1 MPPIAAPR
9 GTNDLLPDASA
20 AWRWLHETHTRV
32 VESFGYRLVDTPILE
47 QTELFERGVGT
58 STDVVEKQMFTFTDR
73 GGRSLTLRPEGTAG
87 VLRALMA
94 GNVLAEVRPARV
106 HYAGPMFRSERP
118 QKGRYHQFH
127 QVGVECV
134 GERAAE
140 LDVEVIEAGWRFITM
155 LGLVDVDIQVNSLGD
170 LEDRQRF
177 REALLAY
184 YRPLADRLCD
194 DCRRRLEVNPLRLL
208 DCKRDAGLAAAAPL
222 ITESLSAPSAAYF
235 DEVLSGLKAAGVA
248 ATLNPRLVRGLDYY
262 AHTAFEYWH
271 GSLEGSQNALGG
283 GGRYD
288 GLAEALGFA
297 STPATGYALGV
308 ERLLLVARQ
317 LGTVPASPAACD
329 AVVCSVDPAQRAIAA
344 SLARRLREAGLRVV
358 LDAID
363 RRLDRKLRAADRLG
377 AAAAI
382 IIGEDEARDGV
393 ATVRDLRTHTQQRV
407 DDAGVEAA
415 VRATLGSQ
423 VAG

>member
-9 GTNDLLPDASA
+9 GTNDLLPDASS
-20 AWRWLHETHTRV
+20 AWRWLHETHARV
-32 VESFGYRLVDTPILE
+32 VESFGYRLVDSPIFE
-47 QTELFERGVGT
+47 HTELFERGVGT
-58 STDVVEKQMFTFTDR
+58 STDVVEKQMYTFTDR

-87 VLRALMA
+87 VLRAVMA
-94 GNVLAEVRPARV
+94 GNALAEVRPARV

-118 QKGRYHQFH
+118 QKGRYHQFQ
-127 QVGVECV
+127 QVGIECI

-140 LDVEVIEAGWRFITM
+140 LDVEVIEAGWRFITA
-155 LGLVDVDIQVNSLGD
+155 LGLADVDIQVNSLGD

-208 DCKRDAGLAAAAPL
+208 DCKRDAAPAAAAPL
-222 ITESLSAPSAAYF
+222 ITDSLSATSAAYF
-235 DEVLSGLKAAGVA
+235 DDVLSGLRAAGIA

-271 GSLEGSQNALGG
+271 GSLQGSQNALGG

-288 GLAEALGFA
+288 GLAEVLGFA

-317 LGTVPASPAACD
+317 MATVPPSPPACE
-329 AVVCSVDPAQRAIAA
+329 AVVCSVEPPQAAIAA
-344 SLARRLREAGLRVV
+344 DLARQLREAGLRVV
-358 LDAID
+358 LDALD
-363 RRLDRKLRAADRLG
+363 RKLDRKLRAADRLG
-377 AAAAI
+377 ASAAVI
-382 IIGEDEARDGV
+382 VGEDEARDGM
-393 ATVRDLRTHTQQRV
+393 ATVRDLRQRTQRRV
-407 DDAGVEAA
+407 GVAGLVAA
-415 VRATLGSQ
+415 VRATLASP